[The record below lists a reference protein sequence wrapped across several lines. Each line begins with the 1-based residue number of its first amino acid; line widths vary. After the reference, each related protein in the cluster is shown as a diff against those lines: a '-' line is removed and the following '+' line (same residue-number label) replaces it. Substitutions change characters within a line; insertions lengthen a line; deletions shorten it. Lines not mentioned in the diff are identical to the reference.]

1 MTVRRIALL
10 VVVVAVTASGCS
22 TAKQVLG
29 VPNAGDP
36 SVAIKSAE
44 TKWLLIK
51 NPRFGD
57 VPSEPEYVWVEE
69 GKTPITFGTVV
80 FGKGSII
87 APPEIVYRYGS
98 PPGGGKISARQNMP
112 TQAAPGTPAP
122 TQTAATPAPKGAAPA
137 APTPAPTPTNGKAPE
152 GPKRGVV
159 VYVDTT
165 RIVIDLTAADGIRAG
180 TLVSLRRDAIPL
192 VHPVTGEVL
201 GELDEE
207 VGTARVTEMRD
218 RFSVAD
224 VQTVAPARGSRS
236 RIASSRSNR
245 SWPRPLSSGSSRRAS
260 PGLIGADLE
269 SVEAEIR
276 RELDSPV
283 ALIQEMGG
291 YIAGAGGKR
300 LRPMLLLLAARLA
313 GYVGPRSVRLAC
325 VVEMLHTATLIHD
338 DVVDQAPLR
347 RGRPSANAQWG
358 DDASVLVGDHLYSKS
373 FAMLV
378 RDNDR
383 AVMETL
389 ARSTVSMTE
398 AEVFQLELK
407 RSGVTTEADYLRIIT
422 QKTASFMSACCR
434 IGALLGGLPAA
445 QVDALTQ
452 YGLDIGVAFQISDDS
467 LDFVAN
473 QDRLGKAI
481 GADLREGKRTLPL
494 IAMLARATRAESER
508 VKSLLKRRDL
518 DAEEIDEIR
527 RYVLDHEGVEYALA
541 QAHQYARSAKAALA
555 AFTPSEERE
564 TLALIADFVVDRDR

>member
-1 MTVRRIALL
+1 V
-10 VVVVAVTASGCS
+10 
-22 TAKQVLG
+22 
-29 VPNAGDP
+29 
-36 SVAIKSAE
+36 
-44 TKWLLIK
+44 
-51 NPRFGD
+51 
-57 VPSEPEYVWVEE
+57 
-69 GKTPITFGTVV
+69 
-80 FGKGSII
+80 
-87 APPEIVYRYGS
+87 
-98 PPGGGKISARQNMP
+98 
-112 TQAAPGTPAP
+112 
-122 TQTAATPAPKGAAPA
+122 ATP
-137 APTPAPTPTNGKAPE
+137 
-152 GPKRGVV
+152 
-159 VYVDTT
+159 
-165 RIVIDLTAADGIRAG
+165 
-180 TLVSLRRDAIPL
+180 TLER
-192 VHPVTGEVL
+192 VL
-201 GELDEE
+201 KE
-207 VGTARVTEMRD
+207 RV
-218 RFSVAD
+218 A
-224 VQTVAPARGSRS
+224 
-236 RIASSRSNR
+236 
-245 SWPRPLSSGSSRRAS
+245 
-260 PGLIGADLE
+260 GLIGTDLE
-269 SVEAEIR
+269 RVEAEIR

-313 GYVGPRSVRLAC
+313 GYAGPRGVRLAC

-434 IGALLGGLPAA
+434 IGALLGGVSTG

-494 IAMLARATRAESER
+494 IAMLARATPTESER
-508 VKSLLKRRDL
+508 VKSLLKRHDL
-518 DAEEIDEIR
+518 DPDEIGEIR
-527 RYVLDHEGVEYALA
+527 RYVVEHEGVEYALA
-541 QAHQYARSAKAALA
+541 QAHEFARSAKAALA
-555 AFTPSEERE
+555 AFPLSEERE
-564 TLALIADFVVDRDR
+564 TLALVADFVVDRDR